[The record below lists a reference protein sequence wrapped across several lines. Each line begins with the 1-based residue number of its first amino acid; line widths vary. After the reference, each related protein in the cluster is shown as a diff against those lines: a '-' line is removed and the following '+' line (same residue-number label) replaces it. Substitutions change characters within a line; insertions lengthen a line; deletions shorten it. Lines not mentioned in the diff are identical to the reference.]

1 MTEAVFHCWIT
12 YSHNNWLHVHKEVT
26 RSASI
31 IIIRS
36 ERGIMSTR
44 DLNAS
49 LLLMPPLCEA
59 LNSIVRRLNTDKYHY
74 QEHQIFV
81 KISSAYNNDLSNSA
95 WRMAELNLGF

>member
-1 MTEAVFHCWIT
+1 MTEAVFHSWIT
-12 YSHNNWLHVHKEVT
+12 YSNNNWLPAHKEA

-36 ERGIMSTR
+36 KRGIMSTR

-59 LNSIVRRLNTDKYHY
+59 LNSIVRRLNTDKFHY
-74 QEHQIFV
+74 REHPIFV